1 MQGSS
6 VAVVEAQIIVEGD
19 YEYLPLGQYVVAA
32 IGVCGGRPTIKG
44 HRLDAR
50 HVWALLLHG
59 DSAQTIAQR
68 FSLPLAA
75 VAEVE
80 KLAGQFDYEKTYG
93 L

>member
-6 VAVVEAQIIVEGD
+6 VALAEAQIIVEGD

-50 HVWALLLHG
+50 HVLALLARG
-59 DSAQTIAQR
+59 DSKKTIAER
-68 FSLPLAA
+68 FSIPLAA

-80 KLAGQFDYEKTYG
+80 RLASQFDFEKAYV
-93 L
+93 